1 MQRREFL
8 GSVAGAVGLT
18 GASSVFGQ
26 VATSKADFNG
36 DLALVNANIITLDP
50 ARPRAQAALVRNG
63 RIALVGSTAEVRQ
76 AAGRAEIFDA
86 GGKTVIPGFVDNH
99 CHVEWSCMSGDWM
112 PSLRGVGSIEEM
124 LVRIRA
130 EMARTPAGQWVVV
143 NAGGFPDA
151 VAEKRWMTRQD
162 LDKVSTDR
170 PIMVLL
176 GIHASIMNTKAFEI
190 SGYIS
195 PNDTSARWTDGA
207 QRRGTFVHRDAQGL
221 PTGVAS
227 EVWDLI
233 GSRYSTDQYVSA
245 IRNRFKPWFSAKGLT
260 SITTLPNVAPEQF
273 KALQITSAS
282 GDLPARIRHSPTIPH
297 AIPLD
302 TLTKVGW
309 MSGYGDSML
318 RFGGVKIFVDNG
330 GDGMGGRDVGLK
342 WIQQDLEN
350 TLRQCTSSGLQAILH
365 VVTPQ
370 GMTMALDAIAAARAA
385 YPDMNHLMHRID
397 HLTPT
402 SIEQIRRLKMLNVGL
417 GITAPS
423 SPLPASPQAR
433 GGYGREHRYRTLLNE
448 GVNTC
453 LVLDAAGPGGN
464 YSPWRGVANVIT
476 DLAAGGMAVAGESV
490 SLDEA
495 LRMWTV
501 WAAQMNGDHDR
512 GVISPGKFG
521 DFAVASADPNGKP
534 GAEVHAITNV
544 ATIVGG
550 KVVYAT

>member
-1 MQRREFL
+1 MQRRQFL
-8 GSVAGAVGLT
+8 AGVAGAAGMA
-18 GASSVFGQ
+18 GAPSAFGQ
-26 VATSKADFNG
+26 VATPNAEFNG
-36 DLALVNANIITLDP
+36 DLALINANIITLDT

-76 AAGRAEIFDA
+76 AAGRAEVFDA

-112 PSLRGVGSIEEM
+112 PSLRGAASIEEM

-151 VAEKRWMTRQD
+151 VAEKRWMTRED

-176 GIHASIMNTKAFEI
+176 GIHASIMNTKAFEV
-190 SGYIS
+190 SGYM
-195 PNDTSARWTDGA
+195 NAGDTSARWTDGA
-207 QRRGTFVHRDAQGL
+207 QRRGSFVHRDAQGR
-221 PTGVAS
+221 PTGVVS

-233 GSRYSTDQYVSA
+233 GSRYTTDQYVSS
-245 IRNRFKPWFSAKGLT
+245 IRNRFKEWFTAKGLT

-282 GDLPARIRHSPTIPH
+282 GDLTARIRHSPTIPH
-297 AIPLD
+297 AIPLNA
-302 TLTKVGW
+302 LTQVGW
-309 MSGYGDSML
+309 MSGAGDSLL

-342 WIQQDLEN
+342 WVQQGLEQ
-350 TLRQCTSSGLQAILH
+350 TMRQCTANGLQAILH

-385 YPDMNHLMHRID
+385 HPDMNHLMHRID

-402 SIEQIRRLKMLNVGL
+402 SIEQIRQLKALNVGL

-423 SPLPASPQAR
+423 GPLPASASAR

-448 GVNTC
+448 GVKTC

-476 DLAAGGMAVAGESV
+476 DLAAGGMVRDGEAVT
-490 SLDEA
+490 LDQA
-495 LRMWTV
+495 LKMWTV
-501 WAAQMNGDHDR
+501 WAAEMNGDNDR
-512 GVISPGKFG
+512 GVIADGKLG
-521 DFAVASADPNGKP
+521 DFAVASADPTGKP
-534 GAEVHAITNV
+534 GAEVRAITNT
-544 ATIVGG
+544 ATILGG
-550 KVVYAT
+550 KVVYRA